1 MGKRG
6 AKSAQKEIVNIV
18 QTSADVRPTD
28 GISGGS
34 LLKET
39 DTGNLYT
46 FDESTS
52 EWVLI
57 CTVSP
62 SGGGGNPNTV
72 QTITGT
78 LANPFGDVNALDLI
92 AAIDNN
98 TASAKIH
105 IDDRAYVNALN
116 GFDIPIITIYQAYL
130 GVLFCMLD
138 SQVENSVAFQATWDG
153 TNTVQSCFALS
164 NGTVIDMLSLASSI
178 PTTLTIIWH
187 PVP

>member
-62 SGGGGNPNTV
+62 SGGGGNPNTLEV
-72 QTITGT
+72 ISSS
-78 LANPFGDVNALDLI
+78 LANPWGSAEKYLEYKNAYGDSLYGEN
-92 AAIDNN
+92 
-98 TASAKIH
+98 ASAYLYADASEIGFMVIFNP
-105 IDDRAYVNALN
+105 IDPYAFEGCSVDGSDSIAFYIEFDTSTGNIASGYVVQN
-116 GFDIPIITIYQAYL
+116 GVVTDLTSY
-130 GVLFCMLD
+130 
-138 SQVENSVAFQATWDG
+138 
-153 TNTVQSCFALS
+153 
-164 NGTVIDMLSLASSI
+164 ASMI
-178 PTTLTIIWH
+178 PTDLYIIWH
-187 PVP
+187 PLP

>member
-28 GISGGS
+28 GIAGGS

-78 LANPFGDVNALDLI
+78 VSDPFGDVDVNELINAI
-92 AAIDNN
+92 TSNN
-98 TASAKIH
+98 ATVYVEVDTTVLSGGIYLMCGVQDYTSIRFYYVDSGSQGGHALLGSYNEHGLEFMYLLTAS
-105 IDDRAYVNALN
+105 D
-116 GFDIPIITIYQAYL
+116 
-130 GVLFCMLD
+130 
-138 SQVENSVAFQATWDG
+138 DG
-153 TNTVQSCFALS
+153 TGSVTDIMSY
-164 NGTVIDMLSLASSI
+164 ASI
-178 PTTLTIIWH
+178 VTTTLTIIWH
-187 PVP
+187 PLPT